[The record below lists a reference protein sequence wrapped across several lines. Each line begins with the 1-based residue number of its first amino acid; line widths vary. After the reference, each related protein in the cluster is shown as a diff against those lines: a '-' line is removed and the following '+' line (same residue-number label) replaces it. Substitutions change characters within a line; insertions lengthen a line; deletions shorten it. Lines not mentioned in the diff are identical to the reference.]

1 MRASGPEVGGEK
13 LPAWEAEVAKALSL
27 NLAQPDCRC
36 ARVSLERDWVF
47 QWAVVT
53 SVLSCQLEL
62 CKNQA
67 SRHERQKRKTQT
79 QDREIFPKGW
89 TSRICFVL

>member
-36 ARVSLERDWVF
+36 ARVSLELLGR
-47 QWAVVT
+47 
-53 SVLSCQLEL
+53 
-62 CKNQA
+62 
-67 SRHERQKRKTQT
+67 
-79 QDREIFPKGW
+79 
-89 TSRICFVL
+89 